1 MVETLTM
8 VVEKS
13 SGSGMSF
20 EPKIRWSKPIMKK

>member
-1 MVETLTM
+1 MKQVRMVETLTM

-20 EPKIRWSKPIMKK
+20 EPKRR